1 MFTWFS
7 VHVKTEINNQN
18 DRNQIEAFEHVIR
31 TSLDCAKSPLRS
43 WITCGHVSVT
53 FGADWT
59 SKLLRLFQATV
70 VCYGGNTRSNMA
82 EMRCFGSV
90 SSKGDLVELELSPS
104 LYHPSVWQNFSAW
117 KLFFFFIWKNELIHT
132 HTYMQMILSWTALAR
147 SVWSYLDCC
156 LWPRPSVILFASAN
170 ASCCRLLSLIR
181 LKAEL
186 DK

>member
-1 MFTWFS
+1 MFTWFI

-70 VCYGGNTRSNMA
+70 VRYGGNTRLNMA
-82 EMRCFGSV
+82 EMCCFGSV

-104 LYHPSVWQNFSAW
+104 FYHPSVWQNFSAW
-117 KLFFFFIWKNELIHT
+117 KLFFFFSYGKTNWFT
-132 HTYMQMILSWTALAR
+132 HVRTCK
-147 SVWSYLDCC
+147 WSC
-156 LWPRPSVILFASAN
+156 LGGRWLGVCDRTWIVVSGLGQAWFCLHLRTPAVVGCWAWSA
-170 ASCCRLLSLIR
+170 
-181 LKAEL
+181 
-186 DK
+186 